1 MIGLYTEKD
10 SWYNKTDA
18 RFLKCRLGDNDM
30 NEAQCREYL
39 KRIGYTG
46 EITHTPQ
53 CLDELILAHLAA
65 IPFENLDACEDHRIP
80 SLDVEDLFEK
90 IIRHKRGG
98 WCFELNKLF
107 FELLKGCGFQVM
119 PVAVRI
125 TWMREEPAAL
135 LHRATVVTLENRP
148 YLCDVGYGGPGP
160 KGVTPLTDGE
170 YEIQGESY
178 QIVTGQGETG
188 DMVILKKR
196 YHGEYHEM
204 MRFQNQRAEDADY
217 AIMNFFCARADD
229 SFFASKPVINLYTN
243 EGNRSLID
251 HTLSLQR
258 QGEKVTEE
266 YHSEEEKKEWLKKY
280 FGIEK

>member
-170 YEIQGESY
+170 YEIQGEGY

>member
-1 MIGLYTEKD
+1 
-10 SWYNKTDA
+10 
-18 RFLKCRLGDNDM
+18 M
-30 NEAQCREYL
+30 NELQCREYL

-53 CLDELILAHLAA
+53 CLDDLILAHLAT
-65 IPFENLDACEDHRIP
+65 IPFENLDACEDHQVP
-80 SLDVEDLFEK
+80 SLDEHVLFEK

-266 YHSEEEKKEWLKKY
+266 CHSEEEKKEWLKKY